1 MVKVRTARAS
11 FIVSIELAPPLFD
24 WTGVPGRF
32 FAFVHGALAP
42 KIFVSPRDFSVTA
55 ANSMDEVA
63 ARYNIF
69 GGVSTIALSAEK
81 LSMEFLNLSAEEH
94 HLFAEIAQPVVS
106 GFPGSFP
113 ECQYTEIHALSYEHA
128 EVLGENTASG
138 YLSRYA
144 IPSVDKVL
152 GAMGAVTAA
161 AARFAAAGNDASWS
175 ARASVERSEVLE
187 NGLFVNVE
195 VRLLRVET
203 NEPFEAKL
211 DRIVR
216 IGGACGS
223 ALDLEWEHG
232 E

>member
-1 MVKVRTARAS
+1 MVKVRTTRVS
-11 FIVSIELAPPLFD
+11 LIVNIEFAPPLFD
-24 WTGVPGRF
+24 WNGVPGRF

-42 KIFVSPRDFSVTA
+42 EIFVSPRDFSVAA

-69 GGVSTIALSAEK
+69 GGASTIALSAEK
-81 LSMEFLNLSAEEH
+81 LSMEFLNLSVEEYQ
-94 HLFAEIAQPVVS
+94 LIGKIVQAVET
-106 GFPGSFP
+106 GFPRSFP
-113 ECQYTEIHALSYEHA
+113 ECQYTAIHSMSHYHA

-152 GAMGAVTAA
+152 GAMGAVTTA
-161 AARFAAAGNDASWS
+161 AARFSAVGNDASWS

-187 NGLFVNVE
+187 NGLFVNME
-195 VRLLRVET
+195 ARLLRVEASD
-203 NEPFEAKL
+203 PFEAKWNRL
-211 DRIVR
+211 ARIDE
-216 IGGACGS
+216 ACES

>member
-1 MVKVRTARAS
+1 MVKVKTARAS
-11 FIVSIELAPPLFD
+11 YIVNIEFAPPLFD
-24 WTGVPGRF
+24 WNGVPGRF
-32 FAFVHGALAP
+32 FEFIHGALVP
-42 KIFVSPRDFSVTA
+42 EIFVSPRDFSVTA

-69 GGVSTIALSAEK
+69 GGASTIVLSAEK

-94 HLFAEIAQPVVS
+94 QLVGKIAQAAETS
-106 GFPGSFP
+106 FPRSFP
-113 ECQYTEIHALSYEHA
+113 ECQYTAIHAMSYDHA

-152 GAMGAVTAA
+152 GSMGAVTAA
-161 AARFAAAGNDASWS
+161 AARFVAVGSDASWS

-195 VRLLRVET
+195 ARLLRVEAS
-203 NEPFEAKL
+203 EPFEAKL
-211 DRIVR
+211 NRIVR
-216 IGGACGS
+216 ISEACIS
-223 ALDLEWEHG
+223 ALDLEWDHG